1 MAKKKIGFVTALP
14 GSARAFLMEHFKFLL
29 QEYEVHLVTNYKSD
43 DEMKEFEE
51 IGIVCHNVDL
61 HRAISIGADLKALFA
76 LRKLFRREKF
86 DAVHSVTPKAG
97 LLSSTAGWL
106 ARTPIRIHIFTGQ
119 VWATRKG
126 AMRLLLKTMDKITTR
141 FCTNVLVDGEG
152 QRQFLIKEGV
162 LKEKNSK
169 VLADG
174 SIAGVKLERF
184 AISQEIRIEERTKLG
199 LKEDDVCFIFLGR
212 LNHDKGIGELFE
224 AFNALVPDCSNAKL
238 LLYGTDEEGY
248 DLKADNYPNIKRGEN
263 YFYPG
268 RTSSPYNALQ
278 AGDVFVLPTWREGFG
293 MSVIEA
299 QALGL
304 PVITSNAYGVV
315 DASVEGETGLRCGVN
330 DPKGLYECMKK
341 YYNDPDMRHQH
352 GQAGHDRIVQYFDN
366 KIVSKAWVEFY
377 HELLKGE

>member
-43 DEMKEFEE
+43 DEVKEFEE
-51 IGIVCHNVDL
+51 MGIVCHKVDL
-61 HRAISIGADLKALFA
+61 HRAISIGADLKALFL

-97 LLSSTAGWL
+97 LLSSTAGWF
-106 ARTPIRIHIFTGQ
+106 ARVPKRIHIFTGQ

-126 AMRLLLKTMDKITTR
+126 AMRLLLKVMDKFTAL
-141 FCTNVLVDGEG
+141 FCTNLLVDGEG

-184 AISQEIRIEERTKLG
+184 AISQEIRVVEREKLG
-199 LKEDDVCFIFLGR
+199 LKDDDVCFIFMGR
-212 LNHDKGIGELFE
+212 LNHDKGIGELYE
-224 AFNALVPDCSNAKL
+224 AFNKLIPECPKAKL
-238 LLYGTDEEGY
+238 ILYGNDEEGY
-248 DLKADNYPNIKRGEN
+248 DPQAENYENIKRNDN

-268 RTSSPYNALQ
+268 RTPRPFDALQ

-293 MSVIEA
+293 LSVIEA
-299 QALGL
+299 QGLAL
-304 PVITSNAYGVV
+304 PVITSDAYGVV
-315 DASVEGETGLRCGVN
+315 DASVDGVTGLRCKVG
-330 DPKGLYECMKK
+330 DSLSLYESMKK
-341 YYNDPDMRHQH
+341 YYDNPKMRLAH
-352 GQAGHDRIVQYFDN
+352 GKAGHERVVNLFDS
-366 KIVSKAWVEFY
+366 KRVSRAWVEY
-377 HELLKGE
+377 YREIIK